1 VISILA
7 SLFLEHTVYRTKEN
21 TRFSTGILSKML
33 SLKYDVV
40 QICFNCFNSSSE
52 CCALRYDYDIN
63 VGRCSAV
70 AIKERMRY
78 VFRNIAIAAV

>member
-1 VISILA
+1 MCGRLDFKHLHIEWKL
-7 SLFLEHTVYRTKEN
+7 LC
-21 TRFSTGILSKML
+21 
-33 SLKYDVV
+33 LKNDVV

-70 AIKERMRY
+70 AIKEKVRY
-78 VFRNIAIAAV
+78 ECRKIANADV